1 MKMNRLTQ
9 IDLEK
14 EYDKVEKD
22 YETLSSLIE
31 QLYKEGSMVD
41 PKTHAFLRR
50 QPKLEGMRYRTVPFL
65 TDEFGDPLEGG
76 LNFSPEMDEYEE
88 RELAD
93 GGATSSPFLTFL
105 DNFSKQQQF
114 QSDRRL
120 AELEATREY
129 LKTPEGRDAMI
140 TAGVGLLSLLPVP
153 GMKRI
158 LGSRLSRFPFNRDIP
173 VPAEPV
179 IKQQT
184 FTELGLEPKQLE
196 LALKGGRGKE
206 PLTSKYRV
214 NQKPLTNL
222 DYYPN
227 KLDRII
233 NRRPANPLERTEIEE
248 LTKRGFYGPTPK
260 SSPPIKRDPPGY
272 GQSDEAIPPLEI
284 EKRVRQAQQLQ
295 KLDDE
300 RSFLNTQASRINS
313 MRQQG
318 EATQKDMN
326 QLEEIRR
333 RIAELDELLK

>member
-1 MKMNRLTQ
+1 M
-9 IDLEK
+9 
-14 EYDKVEKD
+14 
-22 YETLSSLIE
+22 SS
-31 QLYKEGSMVD
+31 
-41 PKTHAFLRR
+41 AFR
-50 QPKLEGMRYRTVPFL
+50 
-65 TDEFGDPLEGG
+65 
-76 LNFSPEMDEYEE
+76 
-88 RELAD
+88 
-93 GGATSSPFLTFL
+93 TFL

-129 LKTPEGRDAMI
+129 LKTPEGRDTMI
-140 TAGVGLLSLLPVP
+140 TAGAGLLSLFPIP

-158 LGSRLSRFPFNRDIP
+158 AASRLFNKLPFNKDIP
-173 VPAEPV
+173 VSTEPV
-179 IKQQT
+179 TRRQT

-214 NQKPLTNL
+214 NQTPLTNL

-284 EKRVRQAQQLQ
+284 ERRVRQAQQLQ

>member
-1 MKMNRLTQ
+1 MSRLTELLA
-9 IDLEK
+9 DLEK
-14 EYDKVEKD
+14 E
-22 YETLSSLIE
+22 
-31 QLYKEGSMVD
+31 
-41 PKTHAFLRR
+41 
-50 QPKLEGMRYRTVPFL
+50 
-65 TDEFGDPLEGG
+65 
-76 LNFSPEMDEYEE
+76 FSQGNRLE
-88 RELAD
+88 RELSRAD
-93 GGATSSPFLTFL
+93 VDTSDLIKNDPLLLEGLLTAGTLPIAGASAARFAISNRQLPSWLAPFTSRSRGNEMGL
-105 DNFSKQQQF
+105 
-114 QSDRRL
+114 
-120 AELEATREY
+120 
-129 LKTPEGRDAMI
+129 LKTRSGAR
-140 TAGVGLLSLLPVP
+140 VGTDVIDRVFIPPLTKI
-153 GMKRI
+153 GQRTTKRGPRGPI
-158 LGSRLSRFPFNRDIP
+158 NT
-173 VPAEPV
+173 EPV
-179 IKQQT
+179 TRRQT

-214 NQKPLTNL
+214 NQTPITNL
-222 DYYPN
+222 DIYPN
-227 KLDRII
+227 KQDRII

-260 SSPPIKRDPPGY
+260 ASPPIKRDPPGY

-284 EKRVRQAQQLQ
+284 ERRVRQAQQLQ